1 MGTTSVDPAV
11 LRFAAQR
18 LDEAADLLD
27 AALCLHLSVLRLHAV
42 DRGTG
47 SAIGQLVD
55 GVARWQRAVR
65 ECACAVRA
73 SADRYTDADRRGAQ
87 ALQ

>member
-1 MGTTSVDPAV
+1 MGTTSVDPPV

-27 AALCLHLSVLRLHAV
+27 AAVCRHLSGLRLQAADH
-42 DRGTG
+42 GTR

-55 GVARWQRAVR
+55 GIARWQRAVR
-65 ECACAVRA
+65 ECACAVRV
-73 SADRYTDADRRGAQ
+73 SADRYTDADRRAAE
-87 ALQ
+87 ALH